1 MLCSSVL
8 PKELLSQAL
17 SRHGSVKKANLRL
30 RLFAL
35 LQATKKNL
43 SFSLCWSKS
52 LQVSGHFA
60 LEVNY
65 LLLCAGKESVGRKKK
80 KVKKSS
86 PPQRAVLF
94 VTHLEIY
101 KLFSLYLSNSA
112 ILGFAG
118 AACAGGVCAWRVP
131 MPPCWGCWWCD
142 SHGRGAQV
150 PRCTCPAG
158 DDSQGLTPR
167 SRAPP

>member
-1 MLCSSVL
+1 MP
-8 PKELLSQAL
+8 PKELLAQAL
-17 SRHGSVKKANLRL
+17 SRHGSVKKSKLEA
-30 RLFAL
+30 
-35 LQATKKNL
+35 QAVCCLASHKKNL

-65 LLLCAGKESVGRKKK
+65 LLLCAGKESVGRKKKK

-131 MPPCWGCWWCD
+131 VPPCWGCWWCD
-142 SHGRGAQV
+142 SHGQQPQRGS
-150 PRCTCPAG
+150 G
-158 DDSQGLTPR
+158 
-167 SRAPP
+167 PPVHLPSWG

>member
-65 LLLCAGKESVGRKKK
+65 LLLCTGKESAGRKKK
-80 KVKKSS
+80 KMLKKAPLLTEQCCLS
-86 PPQRAVLF
+86 PTWKFINSFLCIYLTRLFWDLLELPVL
-94 VTHLEIY
+94 VGCVH
-101 KLFSLYLSNSA
+101 
-112 ILGFAG
+112 GGCPCRRAG
-118 AACAGGVCAWRVP
+118 AAGGVTATASSR
-131 MPPCWGCWWCD
+131 
-142 SHGRGAQV
+142 RGAQV
-150 PRCTCPAG
+150 PQCTCPAG
-158 DDSQGLTPR
+158 DDSQGLTP
-167 SRAPP
+167 